1 MTHKWL
7 TDDSQMTHKWL
18 TEDSQMT
25 QWLWDGSQL
34 ALAQMALKWFPDKK
48 YSFKQIFIISCL
60 LNIIFFIIG
69 IKQSAGMCPHNLT
82 KTQLEHH
89 LNHHRNLAL
98 LGKILHETYGATKA
112 LARLPTTP
120 ITLPKINPPMQTFS
134 VIPQSPTHYK
144 VFILIQGL
152 LYRWTEHS
160 ILPISSR
167 GGLHKLTQSL

>member
-1 MTHKWL
+1 
-7 TDDSQMTHKWL
+7 
-18 TEDSQMT
+18 
-25 QWLWDGSQL
+25 
-34 ALAQMALKWFPDKK
+34 
-48 YSFKQIFIISCL
+48 
-60 LNIIFFIIG
+60 
-69 IKQSAGMCPHNLT
+69 MCPHNLT

-144 VFILIQGL
+144 VCTPGLI
-152 LYRWTEHS
+152 
-160 ILPISSR
+160 INVKINV
-167 GGLHKLTQSL
+167 SLVVKIQNSGS

>member
-1 MTHKWL
+1 
-7 TDDSQMTHKWL
+7 
-18 TEDSQMT
+18 
-25 QWLWDGSQL
+25 
-34 ALAQMALKWFPDKK
+34 
-48 YSFKQIFIISCL
+48 
-60 LNIIFFIIG
+60 
-69 IKQSAGMCPHNLT
+69 MCPHNLT

-144 VFILIQGL
+144 VCTLVVSPSLVKSRIFKNHELYWSNLPQNSNFGRELVQKSGVQIPVGEGQIFLSRFLFIFIF
-152 LYRWTEHS
+152 S
-160 ILPISSR
+160 IRNWILTYKTLWPSPTGIRTLNFQTKLSR
-167 GGLHKLTQSL
+167 STFEFWGRLDQ

>member
-1 MTHKWL
+1 MFL
-7 TDDSQMTHKWL
+7 V
-18 TEDSQMT
+18 EV
-25 QWLWDGSQL
+25 
-34 ALAQMALKWFPDKK
+34 
-48 YSFKQIFIISCL
+48 Y
-60 LNIIFFIIG
+60 NRIFFVIG

-160 ILPISSR
+160 ILLMST
-167 GGLHKLTQSL
+167 GGGQ

>member
-1 MTHKWL
+1 
-7 TDDSQMTHKWL
+7 
-18 TEDSQMT
+18 
-25 QWLWDGSQL
+25 
-34 ALAQMALKWFPDKK
+34 
-48 YSFKQIFIISCL
+48 
-60 LNIIFFIIG
+60 
-69 IKQSAGMCPHNLT
+69 MCPHNLT

-144 VFILIQGL
+144 VQYTVQPHASMVKLFFFGL
-152 LYRWTEHS
+152 QVIDFQAFWVALVRNCK
-160 ILPISSR
+160 IN
-167 GGLHKLTQSL
+167 SLF